1 MLSNFVRITKNK
13 WGPLPIK
20 IETTHSEEVVSTSH
34 NVNFGATV
42 KALHIDSQN
51 VQPEE
56 VKERRNQWRSDFR
69 DLYL

>member
-1 MLSNFVRITKNK
+1 MRTIAYKN
-13 WGPLPIK
+13 WNYS
-20 IETTHSEEVVSTSH
+20 HSEEVVSTSH

-51 VQPEE
+51 VQQE
-56 VKERRNQWRSDFR
+56 VKERRSQWRSDFR